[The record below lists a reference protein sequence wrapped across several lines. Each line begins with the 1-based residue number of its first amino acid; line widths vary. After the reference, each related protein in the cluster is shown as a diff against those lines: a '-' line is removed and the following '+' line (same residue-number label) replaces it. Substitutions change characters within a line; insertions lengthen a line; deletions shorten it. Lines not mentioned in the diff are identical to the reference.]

1 MVAGFN
7 AVCEMSWAPW
17 NYTLLGFRLMWPSR
31 SIGVI
36 RGEPLLHA
44 SWKLPRQSWN
54 YFLSATC
61 LDRSVRIGAWAG
73 IAGSKSERRLWVQA
87 V

>member
-44 SWKLPRQSWN
+44 SWKLASAKLEL
-54 YFLSATC
+54 LS
-61 LDRSVRIGAWAG
+61 LRDVP
-73 IAGSKSERRLWVQA
+73 
-87 V
+87 